1 MAEAFSGDARIF
13 VFAASKGRTCAIDQA
28 EVQAVRF
35 LWDPIIVP
43 PDGTRDQGMIE
54 ATSRRRAEPLEVDVA
69 YPDEVSEMFLMLDCG
84 SEVGSFLG
92 FRDEDG
98 ELLPIKPRRS
108 SGAPRR
114 PACSWLRVTTWPPA
128 TTAPKSTPEPASSA
142 SWCNRRSRWPS
153 RSPGTTSRAMPW
165 REGGTETDGAARENA
180 TKPLERSRW
189 KTSACRCSLR
199 RAA

>member
-1 MAEAFSGDARIF
+1 MAEAFSGDARIL

-92 FRDEDG
+92 FHEEDG
-98 ELLPIKPRRS
+98 ELLQLNPKEVVWRAVPTRLLLA
-108 SGAPRR
+108 SGDDLA
-114 PACSWLRVTTWPPA
+114 AGDDG
-128 TTAPKSTPEPASSA
+128 PEIDA
-142 SWCNRRSRWPS
+142 
-153 RSPGTTSRAMPW
+153 
-165 REGGTETDGAARENA
+165 
-180 TKPLERSRW
+180 
-189 KTSACRCSLR
+189 
-199 RAA
+199 